1 MRAAD
6 RNKKARKYG
15 ALLRFVAAA
24 AMLVILL
31 VCLPGCTGFYGKN
44 DGFSGHLFIRV
55 SDWKTRAFAAEYYW
69 NGDTS
74 EAALTITIPDEFKG
88 TEVTALGGYIGT
100 GVLSPFRI
108 VPSTQSAEFNDEEHA
123 EFVSLS
129 SVDETVCEQRTLKFT
144 LNIGKNISK
153 INNIVS
159 GSRIAVREAD
169 GSIVIYTIDFCF
181 ECSPDNTVFYSRDG
195 ILYSRSDDRPAA
207 EVYGTADGESD

>member
-1 MRAAD
+1 MQVTD
-6 RNKKARKYG
+6 RNDKAQKHG
-15 ALLRFVAAA
+15 ALLRFTAAA
-24 AMLVILL
+24 AILVLL
-31 VCLPGCTGFYGKN
+31 LICLSGCTGFYGKN
-44 DGFSGHLFIRV
+44 DGFSGNLSIRV

-74 EAALTITIPDEFKG
+74 EEALTITIPDKFNG

-100 GVLSPFRI
+100 GVPTPFRI
-108 VPSTQSAEFNDEEHA
+108 VPSTENKIFADEKHA

-129 SVDETVCEQRTLKFT
+129 SIDETVCEQRTLTFT

-169 GSIVIYTIDFCF
+169 GSTVIYTIDLCF
-181 ECSPDNTVFYSRDG
+181 DCSPDNTVFYSRDG
-195 ILYSRSDDRPAA
+195 ILYSRSDDRPVA
-207 EVYGTADGESD
+207 EVYGTASGETD

>member
-1 MRAAD
+1 MRVAD
-6 RNKKARKYG
+6 RYNKARKNG
-15 ALLRFVAAA
+15 VLLRLVAAA
-24 AMLVILL
+24 AILVLLL
-31 VCLPGCTGFYGKN
+31 VCLSGCTGFYGKN
-44 DGFSGHLFIRV
+44 DGFSGHLSIRV

-74 EAALTITIPDEFKG
+74 EEALTITIPDEFNSAK
-88 TEVTALGGYIGT
+88 VTALGGYIGT

-108 VPSTQSAEFNDEEHA
+108 VPSTDNKRFADEEHA
-123 EFVSLS
+123 EFVSLN
-129 SVDETVCEQRTLKFT
+129 SVDETVCEQRTLTFT

-153 INNIVS
+153 ISNIVS

-169 GSIVIYTIDFCF
+169 GSTAIYTIDFCF